1 MDNRAYI
8 TKSGDT
14 WDMISLAVYGS
25 ELFVSELIEANPDR
39 ANTLVFGAG
48 IKLIIPEITQSQREN
63 TSLPPWRR

>member
-1 MDNRAYI
+1 MDNRSYT

-25 ELFVSELIEANPDR
+25 ELFVSELIEANQDW